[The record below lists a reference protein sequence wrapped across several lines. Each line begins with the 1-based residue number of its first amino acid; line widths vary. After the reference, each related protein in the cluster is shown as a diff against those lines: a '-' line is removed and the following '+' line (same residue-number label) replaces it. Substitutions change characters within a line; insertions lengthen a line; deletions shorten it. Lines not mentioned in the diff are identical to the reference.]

1 MVLKSDDIHL
11 VSAAQRGD
19 LIAFELL
26 VRRYGTP
33 AYRIALRI
41 LGNPTDA
48 EDVTQ
53 DSLLQAWQALPTL
66 RDRRL
71 FSTWLYRIV
80 TNRCLNAIRAI
91 RSRRAM
97 EVLPNEI
104 EDETRTP
111 NHVTDARRQLQA
123 LRRAI
128 MRLTPEQRA
137 PFVLRELEGLSY
149 EEIAEVLGTTVPA
162 VKGRLHR
169 ARLALLEAK
178 GA

>member
-1 MVLKSDDIHL
+1 MVLKTDDIHL

-33 AYRIALRI
+33 AYRVALRI

-80 TNRCLNAIRAI
+80 TNRCLNAIR
-91 RSRRAM
+91 SRRAM
-97 EVLPNEI
+97 GVLPNEI
-104 EDETRTP
+104 EDETRRP
-111 NHVTDARRQLQA
+111 NHVTEAGRQLQA

-149 EEIAEVLGTTVPA
+149 EEIAEALGTTVPA

-169 ARLALLEAK
+169 ARLALLEAI
-178 GA
+178 GAWR

>member
-1 MVLKSDDIHL
+1 MVLKTDDIHL

-48 EDVTQ
+48 EDVMQ
-53 DSLLQAWQALPTL
+53 DSLLQAWQALPEL
-66 RDRRL
+66 RDKRF

-80 TNRCLNAIRAI
+80 TNRCLNAIR
-91 RSRRAM
+91 SRRAT

-104 EDETRTP
+104 EDETRRP
-111 NHVTDARRQLQA
+111 NHVTEARRQLQT

-128 MRLTPEQRA
+128 MRLTPEQRV

-169 ARLALLEAK
+169 ARLALLEAI
-178 GA
+178 GAWR

>member
-1 MVLKSDDIHL
+1 MDRKTDDIHL

-48 EDVTQ
+48 EDVMQ

-66 RDRRL
+66 RDRRF

-80 TNRCLNAIRAI
+80 TNRCLNAIR
-91 RSRRAM
+91 SRRAT

-104 EDETRTP
+104 EDETRRP
-111 NHVTDARRQLQA
+111 NHVTEARRQLQT

-128 MRLTPEQRA
+128 MRLTPEQRV

-169 ARLALLEAK
+169 ARLALLEAI
-178 GA
+178 GAWR

>member
-1 MVLKSDDIHL
+1 MDRKTDDIHL

-26 VRRYGTP
+26 VGRYGTP
-33 AYRIALRI
+33 AYRIALRL

-48 EDVTQ
+48 EDVMQ
-53 DSLLQAWQALPTL
+53 DSLLQAWQALPKL
-66 RDRRL
+66 RDRHF

-80 TNRCLNAIRAI
+80 TNRCLNAIR
-91 RSRRAM
+91 SRRAT
-97 EVLPNEI
+97 EVLPSEV
-104 EDETRTP
+104 EDETRRP
-111 NHVTDARRQLQA
+111 NHVTEARRQLQT
-123 LRRAI
+123 LLRAI
-128 MRLTPEQRA
+128 MRLTPEQRV

-169 ARLALLEAK
+169 ARLALLEAI
-178 GA
+178 GAWR

>member
-1 MVLKSDDIHL
+1 MDRKTDDIHL

-33 AYRIALRI
+33 AYRIALRL

-48 EDVTQ
+48 EDVMQ
-53 DSLLQAWQALPTL
+53 DSLLQAWQALPKL
-66 RDRRL
+66 RDRRF

-80 TNRCLNAIRAI
+80 TNRCLNVI
-91 RSRRAM
+91 RSRRAT

-104 EDETRTP
+104 EDETRRA
-111 NHVTDARRQLQA
+111 NHVTEARRQLQA

-169 ARLALLEAK
+169 ARLALLEAI
-178 GA
+178 GAWR

>member
-1 MVLKSDDIHL
+1 MVLKTDDIHL

-48 EDVTQ
+48 EDVMQ
-53 DSLLQAWQALPTL
+53 DSLLQAWQALPEL
-66 RDRRL
+66 RDKRF

-80 TNRCLNAIRAI
+80 TNRCLNAIR
-91 RSRRAM
+91 SRRAT

-104 EDETRTP
+104 EDETRRP
-111 NHVTDARRQLQA
+111 NHVTEARRQLQT
-123 LRRAI
+123 LLRAI
-128 MRLTPEQRA
+128 MRLTPEQRV

-169 ARLALLEAK
+169 ARLALLEAI
-178 GA
+178 GAWR

>member
-1 MVLKSDDIHL
+1 MDRTTDDIHL

-48 EDVTQ
+48 EDVMQ
-53 DSLLQAWQALPTL
+53 DSLLQAWQALPEL

-80 TNRCLNAIRAI
+80 TNRCLNAIR
-91 RSRRAM
+91 SRRAT
-97 EVLPNEI
+97 ELLPNEI
-104 EDETRTP
+104 EDETRRP
-111 NHVTDARRQLQA
+111 NHVTEARRQLQT

-128 MRLTPEQRA
+128 MRLTPEQRV

-169 ARLALLEAK
+169 ARLALMDAI
-178 GA
+178 GAWR

>member
-1 MVLKSDDIHL
+1 MVLKTDDIHL

-26 VRRYGTP
+26 VRRHGTP
-33 AYRIALRI
+33 AYRVALRM

-53 DSLLQAWQALPTL
+53 DSFLQAWQALPTL

-80 TNRCLNAIRAI
+80 TNRCLNAIR
-91 RSRRAM
+91 SRRAT

-104 EDETRTP
+104 EDETRRP
-111 NHVTDARRQLQA
+111 NHVAEARRQLQA

-169 ARLALLEAK
+169 ARLALLEAI
-178 GA
+178 GAWR

>member
-1 MVLKSDDIHL
+1 MDRKTDDIHL

-48 EDVTQ
+48 EDVMQ
-53 DSLLQAWQALPTL
+53 DSLLQAWQALPEL

-80 TNRCLNAIRAI
+80 TNGCLNAI
-91 RSRRAM
+91 RSRRAT

-104 EDETRTP
+104 EDETRRP
-111 NHVTDARRQLQA
+111 NHVTEARRQLEA
-123 LRRAI
+123 LGRAI
-128 MRLTPEQRA
+128 TRLTPEQRA

-149 EEIAEVLGTTVPA
+149 EEIADVLETTVPA

-169 ARLALLEAK
+169 ARLALLEAMREWR
-178 GA
+178 

>member
-1 MVLKSDDIHL
+1 MVLKTDDIHL

-33 AYRIALRI
+33 AYRVALRI

-53 DSLLQAWQALPTL
+53 DSFLQAWQALPTL

-80 TNRCLNAIRAI
+80 TNRCLNAIR
-91 RSRRAM
+91 SRRAT

-104 EDETRTP
+104 EDETRRP
-111 NHVTDARRQLQA
+111 NHVAEARRQLQA

-169 ARLALLEAK
+169 ARLALLEAI
-178 GA
+178 GAWR

>member
-1 MVLKSDDIHL
+1 MVLKTDDIHL

-48 EDVTQ
+48 EDVMQ
-53 DSLLQAWQALPTL
+53 DSLLQAWQALPEL
-66 RDRRL
+66 RDRRF

-80 TNRCLNAIRAI
+80 TNRCLNAIR
-91 RSRRAM
+91 SRRAT

-104 EDETRTP
+104 EDETRRP
-111 NHVTDARRQLQA
+111 NHVTEARRQLQK

-128 MRLTPEQRA
+128 MRLTPEQRV

-169 ARLALLEAK
+169 ARLALLEAI
-178 GA
+178 GAWR

>member
-1 MVLKSDDIHL
+1 MVLKTDDIHL

-41 LGNPTDA
+41 LGNPSDA

-80 TNRCLNAIRAI
+80 TNRCLNSIRA
-91 RSRRAM
+91 RRAT

-104 EDETRTP
+104 EDETRRP
-111 NHVTDARRQLQA
+111 NHVTEARRQLEA
-123 LRRAI
+123 LARAI
-128 MRLTPEQRA
+128 TRLTPEQRA

-149 EEIAEVLGTTVPA
+149 GEIAAVLETTVPA

-169 ARLALLEAK
+169 ARLALLEAMREWR
-178 GA
+178 